1 MHCLMSPQSQSR
13 PVQAAAA
20 PVREMKPPSGMGI
33 GDILKSIQKEE
44 KKIVTKTPSSAAP
57 AAPSLGLPKPALK
70 KSSGSVASGV
80 SGTSRKSPKNSV
92 VIKL

>member
-1 MHCLMSPQSQSR
+1 
-13 PVQAAAA
+13 
-20 PVREMKPPSGMGI
+20 MGI

-44 KKIVTKTPSSAAP
+44 KKIVAKPASAAP
-57 AAPSLGLPKPALK
+57 AAPAGPPLGLPKPALK
-70 KSSGSVASGV
+70 KSSGGGSGGSVVSAT